1 MKGDFE
7 DIEIV
12 DLDVA
17 KTTWSRVH
25 SSMRTVY
32 LRLSREPDMTW
43 TRRFLEERAKRIN
56 PKRHGLWIE
65 DWYIVIDCFVNEV
78 ESHHLPDVRL
88 SVAHANRIAREQIG
102 QRREHA
108 EQTRVET
115 RTELEE
121 LAALSA
127 RIRRASPA
135 ANGSGAATEYSPS
148 FKQPADA
155 GSADAIEPEFVTKR
169 DDWQARFRAALA
181 FRKKEP
187 ARDND

>member
-1 MKGDFE
+1 
-7 DIEIV
+7 
-12 DLDVA
+12 
-17 KTTWSRVH
+17 
-25 SSMRTVY
+25 
-32 LRLSREPDMTW
+32 MTW
-43 TRRFLEERAKRIN
+43 TRHFLEERARRIN

-65 DWYIVIDCFVNEV
+65 DSYIVIDCFVNEV

-88 SVAHANRIAREQIG
+88 SVAHANRIASEQIG

-108 EQTRVET
+108 EKTRVET

-127 RIRRASPA
+127 RIRRASPVSA
-135 ANGSGAATEYSPS
+135 AATETPPS
-148 FKQPADA
+148 FGQPANA
-155 GSADAIEPEFVTKR
+155 QTIDAIEPEFVTKR

-187 ARDND
+187 ARGND